1 MADVVNVIAGGFVG
15 RAMYN
20 FEIQIAETQ
29 LSEAQRQVLHDL
41 SGVSEQLTAA
51 AEAQP
56 ADALFT
62 LRFGSAAFRKKFE
75 ALRGLCEAL
84 AAKPDVRIRKDER
97 VVSPSSLVQLFES
110 VAAQEAAIRKELTDE
125 SLRPD
130 GWGYAALD
138 AITRYLPENREALL
152 LGMYWFSF
160 GHFVSD
166 GVWKVDKH
174 QLLAI
179 LRQQAEDKHLHLC
192 PSFDFSVTEG
202 IISRLPDQIDTH
214 ENPNWSVFY
223 SREVEGS
230 RIVERPKGI
239 IHKLTKNGASSASV
253 TAGRKA
259 GNESGSADAPEKK
272 LRNIPKVR
280 FDEIGGIDGIIT
292 QVREVIELPLK
303 NPGLFR
309 HLGIKPHK
317 GMMLY
322 GEPGCGKTMVA
333 KAIANEV
340 EAHFISVK
348 GPELINKY
356 QGASEENLRKLFD
369 EAREMQPAII
379 FFDEMDAV
387 AQRRSDAETL
397 RTDARFVNQLLS
409 VMDGVEDYG
418 RVCVIGATNRIEL
431 IDPALLRPGRFD
443 YQLEVKK
450 PDAEGCRR
458 IFEIVTREMPFD
470 TAVDRSNYGQQLEG
484 LTGAEI
490 AYIAREAAYNSLRR
504 NLRTSE
510 TFNTAAIESFDYST
524 LNISEADLEKAR
536 ASLTK
541 PMRKAKVFDETKITS
556 ELKSA
561 IAEG

>member
-1 MADVVNVIAGGFVG
+1 MNLIAAGFVG
-15 RAMYN
+15 VAMYN
-20 FEIQIAETQ
+20 FQIQIPET
-29 LSEAQRQVLHDL
+29 LISGAQREMLHEL
-41 SGVSEQLTAA
+41 SGVSEQLTAPA
-51 AEAQP
+51 DGHAEAP
-56 ADALFT
+56 LFVF
-62 LRFGSAAFRKKFE
+62 RFGSAAFRQNFE
-75 ALRGLCEAL
+75 TLRTLCEAL
-84 AAKPDVRIRKDER
+84 AGSAGVRIKKDER
-97 VVSPSSLVQLFES
+97 VLSTSYLVQLFES
-110 VAAQEAAIRKELTDE
+110 VAAQEAAIRKEQTDE
-125 SLRPD
+125 GLRPD

-152 LGMYWFSF
+152 LGTYWFSF

-179 LRQQAEDKHLHLC
+179 LRQQAEDTFLHLC

-202 IISRLPDQIDTH
+202 IISRLPDRIDTN
-214 ENPNWSVFY
+214 ENPNWSVFF
-223 SREVEGS
+223 SREIEGS
-230 RIVERPKGI
+230 RVVERPKGI
-239 IHKLTKNGASSASV
+239 IHKLTKNSSLRA
-253 TAGRKA
+253 T
-259 GNESGSADAPEKK
+259 GSAGSKPERDASAGKK

-280 FDEIGGIDGIIT
+280 FAEIGGIDSIIT

-369 EAREMQPAII
+369 EAREMQPSII

-510 TFNTAAIESFDYST
+510 AFNASAIESFDYST

-541 PMRKAKVFDETKITS
+541 PVRKAKVFDETKITS

-561 IAEG
+561 IAES